1 MNAELAFIFA
11 ILIFGLGIVIGVAI
25 GFQLSESQNEVGDLV
40 IAPGD
45 EDAPNYIFLDLDTT
59 PDDIRGRDHVLL
71 NIRNI
76 SAREKHS
83 A

>member
-1 MNAELAFIFA
+1 MNTELAFIFA
-11 ILIFGLGIVIGVAI
+11 LLIFGVGLVIGAAI
-25 GFQLSESQNEVGDLV
+25 GFQLSENQNEVGDLV

-45 EDAPNYIFLDLDTT
+45 EDSPNYMFLDLDTT